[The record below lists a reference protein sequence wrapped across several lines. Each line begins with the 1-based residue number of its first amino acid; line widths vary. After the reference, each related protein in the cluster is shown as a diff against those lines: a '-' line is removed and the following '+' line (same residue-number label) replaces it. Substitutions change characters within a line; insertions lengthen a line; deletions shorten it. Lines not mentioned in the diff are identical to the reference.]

1 MTSSEPLAA
10 LNEKV
15 DTLIRIQAALAVKG
29 MATQR
34 EKIVFLYGAGL
45 GPTFIA
51 NLLGTTPKTVSVAMA
66 KHRKIAIGK
75 DEVLDE

>member
-1 MTSSEPLAA
+1 MSAQDAISS
-10 LNEKV
+10 LNEKM
-15 DTLIRIQAALAVKG
+15 DTLIKIQAALAVKG

-51 NLLGTTPKTVSVAMA
+51 NLLGTTPTTVSVSMA
-66 KHRKIAIGK
+66 KHRKSISAKGSGG
-75 DEVLDE
+75 DE